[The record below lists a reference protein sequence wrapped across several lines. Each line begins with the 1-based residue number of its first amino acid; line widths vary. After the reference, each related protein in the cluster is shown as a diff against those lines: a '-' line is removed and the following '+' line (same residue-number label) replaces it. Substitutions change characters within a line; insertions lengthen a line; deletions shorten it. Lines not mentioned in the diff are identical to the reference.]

1 MVKSSGKISRFWA
14 AITWGLVSLGSLI
27 FVPAS
32 PALEINIKGQI
43 TVQGHQVYLGDI
55 ATFRPAGDRRVPQ
68 LRQVEVVTAP
78 APGNVF
84 QLKRRFLTYKL
95 TSAIGEQE
103 GIHLKVPATLRVHR
117 SAQFVSRSRLEE
129 IFREFVLEDSPWSPD
144 KVRFERIQAPQ
155 GIALPE
161 GELSWKVMGRGSRRH
176 SGNIPAVVYFYVDGK
191 EIRKVPV
198 SGRVSITQAIV
209 RAAGR
214 IRSGQIIGH
223 EDVVLAENG
232 HHKIHEDVFS
242 RIDAV
247 IGKKARRNIRS
258 GQPITGRMIED
269 PPMVKK
275 GNRVLLKAE
284 NAYIKVTA
292 LGKVL
297 QDGHIGDEV
306 RVLNTTSGKEVLA
319 VVEGPG
325 LVRVSF

>member
-1 MVKSSGKISRFWA
+1 MSDKIFLFRA
-14 AITWGLVSLGSLI
+14 AIAWGLMSLGSLI
-27 FVPAS
+27 FVPS
-32 PALEINIKGQI
+32 TPALEIEVKSQI

-55 ATFRPAGDRRVPQ
+55 ATFRPADDKRVPR

-78 APGNVF
+78 APGNAF
-84 QLKRRFLTYKL
+84 RLKRRFLTYKL

-103 GIHLKVPATLRVHR
+103 GIRLKVPAALKVHR
-117 SAQFVSRSRLEE
+117 SAQFVSRNQLEE
-129 IFREFVLEDSPWSPD
+129 IFRGFVLEDSPWSPD

-161 GELSWKVMGRGSRRH
+161 GKLSWKVMGRGSRRH
-176 SGNIPAVVYFYVDGK
+176 SGNIAAVVYFYVDGK

-198 SGRVSITQAIV
+198 SGKVSISQAIV

-223 EDVVLAENG
+223 EDVVLAEDG
-232 HHKIHEDVFS
+232 HHKSHEDVFS

-258 GQPITGRMIED
+258 GQPVTGRMIED
-269 PPMVKK
+269 PPTVKK

-284 NAYIKVTA
+284 NALIKVTA
-292 LGKVL
+292 LGRVL
-297 QDGHIGDEV
+297 QDGRIGDQV
-306 RVLNTTSGKEVLA
+306 RVLNTTSGREVLA

-325 LVRVSF
+325 VVSVSF